1 MPRKSSKKV
10 IISCCKCKAKSR
22 PVDPPSPAA
31 PVLTALEVLHKE
43 SGWAYQ
49 VGFFSMLSGEHYP
62 LCPACVKTASDLSQV
77 AEPAE

>member
-10 IISCCKCKAKSR
+10 IISCCKCKVKSR

-43 SGWAYQ
+43 SGWAYT

-62 LCPACVKTASDLSQV
+62 LCPTCALAPDPAQLG
-77 AEPAE
+77 EPAE